1 MKRNIVSAVLLLF
14 CFISLGVL
22 SGAIPVMAG
31 NVASADTAAALT
43 VTPAPAGT
51 EEPPLESPSPAD
63 IEDATPG
70 ASPTPETAAS
80 STPTPTPTPDGGA
93 APVTITSDSLIDNHT
108 YYSLDEAALLAEGVS
123 LTLPADGYQIL
134 IVHTHTTEAYAPVP
148 GGEYDACGDYRT
160 TDPAYSVVRV
170 GDELAAALEA
180 YGLRVLHDT
189 TIHDYPSYNG
199 SYAAS
204 GETIAEYLAAYPGIA
219 LVIDLHRDALGDDEV
234 MYKTVADADGETA
247 AQCMFVMGTDVNLE
261 HPLWREN
268 LKLALTLQTA
278 VLERYDTLMR
288 PIVVCDYRYNQQLT
302 TGSLLLEVGTA
313 GNTLDEAL
321 AAVRAFA
328 AAVGPVLYSCS
339 APDGC

>member
-1 MKRNIVSAVLLLF
+1 MKRNILSVVLLLI
-14 CFISLGVL
+14 CFAGLGVL
-22 SGAIPVMAG
+22 SGAIPVAAG
-31 NVASADTAAALT
+31 NAASADTAAILT
-43 VTPAPAGT
+43 AAPA
-51 EEPPLESPSPAD
+51 A
-63 IEDATPG
+63 A
-70 ASPTPETAAS
+70 ETAAPS
-80 STPTPTPTPDGGA
+80 DSPPPADTPVPTPTPTPEPTPAPDGGPT
-93 APVTITSDSLIDNHT
+93 PVTITSDSLLDNHT
-108 YYSLDEAALLAEGVS
+108 YYALDEEALLAEGVS

-134 IVHTHTTEAYAPVP
+134 IVHTHTTEAYTPAD
-148 GGEYDACGDYRT
+148 GDAYEACGDYRT
-160 TDPAYSVVRV
+160 TDPAYSVVRA

-180 YGLRVLHDT
+180 YGLRVLHDA

-234 MYKTVADADGETA
+234 MYKTVADADGVTA
-247 AQCMFVMGTDVNLE
+247 AQLMFVLGTDVNLE

-278 VLERYDTLMR
+278 VLARYDTLMR

-328 AAVGPVLYSCS
+328 AVVGPLLAAYIV
-339 APDGC
+339 